1 MNTLVTQWAD
11 RWRVPPA
18 AVAELGLLLKGLDNE
33 LTGEALTGRSESH
46 VQSIVRLEAANLG
59 IRLWRN
65 NVGAGK
71 TEAGTFVRYGL
82 ANDSP
87 QVNARLKSGD
97 LIGIRSVLIQPEHV
111 GHVIGQFVSREVKR
125 GGWVYTGTEREVAQA
140 NWAALV
146 NSMGGDAK
154 FAAGEGTFA

>member
-1 MNTLVTQWAD
+1 MNTLVTQWAQ
-11 RWRVPPA
+11 RHGVSPRA
-18 AVAELGLLLKGLDNE
+18 IAELGALLKGLDVDLAE
-33 LTGEALTGRSESH
+33 VLEGASESR
-46 VQSIVRLEAANLG
+46 VQSLIRLEAANKG

-82 ANDSP
+82 ANDSAA
-87 QVNARLKSGD
+87 VNMRLKSAD
-97 LIGIRSVLIQPEHV
+97 LIGIRPVLIQPEHV

-125 GGWVYTGTEREVAQA
+125 GGWVYSGTDREVAQA

-146 NSMGGDAK
+146 NSMGGDAR
-154 FAAGEGTFA
+154 FAAGEGTL